1 MRRLRRRRSVLVV
14 CHWKQIDAILA
25 IVDTEIGQK
34 YFNREMQRPSRR
46 VAVTDSH
53 ALGAAD
59 GAASSCFSGAATA
72 GSIVLGGICQDGQLV
87 FDVHDWDP

>member
-1 MRRLRRRRSVLVV
+1 MGGPAVGGQPRFRSETPVPAANMRGCLPEAMARATV
-14 CHWKQIDAILA
+14 
-25 IVDTEIGQK
+25 
-34 YFNREMQRPSRR
+34 RR

-59 GAASSCFSGAATA
+59 GAASSCFSGAATRA